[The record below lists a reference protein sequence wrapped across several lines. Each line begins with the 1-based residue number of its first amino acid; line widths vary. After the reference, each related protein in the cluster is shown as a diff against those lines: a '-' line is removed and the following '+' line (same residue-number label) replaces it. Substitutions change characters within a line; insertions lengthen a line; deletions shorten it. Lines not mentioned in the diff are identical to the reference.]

1 MVSNNCKPRY
11 IQVKHLHNIHDDA
24 DKKNQEV
31 TIKYDRLV
39 LTYLCS
45 ILLTNSYASE
55 PNPGPPKYSCGSCN
69 KACTWKQK
77 AVCCDSCDQWYH
89 INCQGIDEKMYKI
102 LDKSNLSWNCI
113 NCGMPNF
120 STTFFNS
127 TIPELSNTYSELEI
141 SNNSDN
147 ESTDN
152 IGLPTYTSS
161 PIQKNQ
167 TQSSSTTK
175 KRQGK
180 NKKDTHTSKNSEPL
194 RVLTINFQSIK
205 NKKPEV
211 ELIIESC
218 KPSIIFGT
226 ETWLSNDL
234 SPYEYIPSSKYNI
247 YTKNR
252 KDGYGGVL
260 LAISNQVTSTQIT
273 KAGTDLDLDI
283 NCENVWA
290 KISYEG
296 NKSLYLCTYYRP
308 PSDKGESLEQNRVLC
323 KKTNSNIWRFQPW
336 PHRLEYT
343 SSHT

>member
-1 MVSNNCKPRY
+1 MVSKNCKP
-11 IQVKHLHNIHDDA
+11 IQDTYKSSISTTSMMVLTRKT
-24 DKKNQEV
+24 K

-45 ILLTNSYASE
+45 ILLTNSYA
-55 PNPGPPKYSCGSCN
+55 P
-69 KACTWKQK
+69 
-77 AVCCDSCDQWYH
+77 DQWYH

-120 STTFFNS
+120 STTFLNS
-127 TIPELSNTYSELEI
+127 TIPELSNTYPELELEI
-141 SNNSDN
+141 SNDSEN

-194 RVLTINFQSIK
+194 RLLTINFQTIK

-218 KPSIIFGT
+218 KPSIIFGN
-226 ETWLSNDL
+226 ETWLSNNI

-252 KDGYGGVL
+252 KDGHGGVL
-260 LAISNQVTSTQIT
+260 LAISNQVTSHYPAI
-273 KAGTDLDLDI
+273 GT
-283 NCENVWA
+283 
-290 KISYEG
+290 
-296 NKSLYLCTYYRP
+296 
-308 PSDKGESLEQNRVLC
+308 
-323 KKTNSNIWRFQPW
+323 
-336 PHRLEYT
+336 
-343 SSHT
+343 